1 MLTNSQPER
10 KIVPATPRGA
20 RKFRQNQSARV
31 PIRTNNYVRAKPF
44 LHAKPASRQTEPS
57 LSASRFG
64 VMPHPCRVR
73 NVPLFWRICKRRQS
87 ALSRT
92 LPRTMSA
99 TNPIFCGPDYL
110 RGSETRMISPLLVPT
125 HTLAEPLDV
134 MSIVVGSP
142 RAPRGSACV
151 GVKVESLF
159 NASPVKSAARPSSKA
174 TTKLVSLVE
183 AHAMGAPKSIIFAWS
198 RPPDCDTMH
207 ASLEPRL

>member
-92 LPRTMSA
+92 LPAHDVRDE
-99 TNPIFCGPDYL
+99 PDYL

-125 HTLAEPLDV
+125 HTFAEPLDV

-142 RAPRGSACV
+142 RAPRESACV
-151 GVKVESLF
+151 GVKVDSLF